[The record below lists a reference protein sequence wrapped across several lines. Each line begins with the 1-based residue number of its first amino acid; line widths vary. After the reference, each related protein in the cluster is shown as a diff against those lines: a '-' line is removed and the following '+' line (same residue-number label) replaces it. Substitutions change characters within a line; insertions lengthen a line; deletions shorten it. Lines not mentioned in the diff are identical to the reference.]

1 MPNRKA
7 FLTGATGFTGGHL
20 AGRLRNDG
28 WSVRCLVRPQSSSNA
43 LEKLKN
49 IGCEI
54 VFGDLNNTQLYEHSL
69 AGIDCLFHIA
79 AFYRDQASEDT
90 FWKVN
95 FEGTK
100 ELVNAAIRAN
110 VKKYIH
116 CSTVGVHGAIE
127 HPPADEEAPFRPGDP
142 YQKSK
147 LAAEQYVLQKLQSG
161 ELSGSI
167 FRPAAIY
174 GPGDRRLLK
183 LFKMAGAPLTII
195 PGPGT
200 IRYHITYID
209 DLIEGILLVVE
220 NSQAEGQV
228 FILAGQEYTD
238 LNQLVKLIGKL
249 MEKKV
254 HLLHLPFKPV
264 YLFSTITEYMGKLLG
279 INPVLYRR
287 RLDIFWKDRVFSNEK
302 AKHILGYQPRF
313 SLEEGLG
320 KTLQWY
326 QEQGWIK

>member
-7 FLTGATGFTGGHL
+7 FLTGATGFTGSHL
-20 AGRLRNDG
+20 AVRLRNDG
-28 WSVRCLVRPQSSSNA
+28 WTVRCLVRPQSSGNA

-54 VFGDLNNTQLYEHSL
+54 VFSDLNNTQSYEHAL
-69 AGIDCLFHIA
+69 AGIDCVFHIA
-79 AFYRDQASEDT
+79 AFYRDQASEDM

-100 ELVNAAIRAN
+100 ELINAAIRAN

-127 HPPADEEAPFRPGDP
+127 HPPADEKAPFRPGDP

-161 ELSGSI
+161 ELSGAI

-183 LFKMAGAPLTII
+183 LFKLAGAPLTII
-195 PGPGT
+195 PGAGT

-209 DLIEGILLVVE
+209 DLIEGILLLVE
-220 NSQAEGQV
+220 NPQAEGQI
-228 FILAGQEYTD
+228 FILAGKEYAE
-238 LNQLVKLIGKL
+238 LNKLLQMIAQL
-249 MEKKV
+249 MDKKA
-254 HLLHLPFKPV
+254 HLVHLPFKPV
-264 YLFSTITEYMGKLLG
+264 YLLAATTEYIGKLLRV
-279 INPVLYRR
+279 NPVLYRR
-287 RLDIFWKDRVFSNEK
+287 RLDIFWKDRVFSSEK
-302 AKHILGYQPRF
+302 ANQVLGYQPRF

-320 KTLQWY
+320 KTLHWY
-326 QEQGWIK
+326 REQGWIK